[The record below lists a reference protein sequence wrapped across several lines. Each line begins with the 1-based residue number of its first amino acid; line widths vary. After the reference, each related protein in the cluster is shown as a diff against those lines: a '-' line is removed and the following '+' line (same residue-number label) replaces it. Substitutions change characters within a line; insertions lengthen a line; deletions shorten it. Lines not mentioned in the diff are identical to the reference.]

1 MIISASR
8 RTDLPAFYSD
18 WFCNRLQAG
27 FVYVR
32 NPMNPKQVSKLALT
46 PDVVDGIVFWTKNP
60 SPMLPKLPRLKEYAY
75 YVQFTLTPYGRDV
88 ETNLPNKNDVLV
100 PSFQRLS
107 DAIGPRRV
115 IWRYDPILLSPRYTL
130 DDHIEHFEKLAR
142 RLAGYTTT
150 CIVSFLDF
158 YRSTLHSTKD
168 LGITDPT
175 DEEKRALL
183 SSLSAIAQS
192 YGLTMQACAE
202 ELDFQS
208 SNVLP
213 ARCVDAAL
221 LRELS
226 GIPLSARKDPNQRPT
241 CGCAESID
249 IGMYNTCGNGCRYCY
264 ANHSSA
270 AVLEHL
276 RGHDPASPLLFGQL
290 ASGDVVKERE
300 MKPLRDGQVRMWE

>member
-18 WFCNRLQAG
+18 WLCNRLQAG
-27 FVYVR
+27 FAYVH
-32 NPMNPKQVSKLALT
+32 NPMNPKQVSKIALT

-60 SPMLPKLPRLKEYAY
+60 SPMLPKLFVLKEYAY
-75 YVQFTLTPYGRDV
+75 YFQFTLTPYGRDV
-88 ETNLPNKNDVLV
+88 ETNLPNKNDALV

-115 IWRYDPILLSPRYTL
+115 IWRYDPILISPRYTL
-130 DDHIEHFEKLAR
+130 DDHIEHFETLAR

-158 YRSTLHSTKD
+158 YRSTLHNTKD

-183 SSLSAIAQS
+183 SALSSIAQS

-202 ELDFQS
+202 ELDFRS
-208 SNVLP
+208 CNVSP

-221 LRELS
+221 LGELS
-226 GIPLSARKDPNQRPT
+226 GIPLSSRKDPNQRPE
-241 CGCAESID
+241 CGCSESID
-249 IGMYNTCGNGCRYCY
+249 IGMYSTCGNGCRYCY
-264 ANHSSA
+264 ANHSTA

-276 RGHDPASPLLFGQL
+276 QGHDPASPLLFGQL
-290 ASGDVVKERE
+290 AGGDVVKERE
-300 MKPLRDGQVRMWE
+300 IRSLRDGQTRLWE